1 MPAADILKAAQGAE
15 RKLITGIEV
24 FDLYEGAGIPD
35 GSKSVAVAVRLQ
47 PSERTL
53 TDAEIEAVSAKIV
66 AEVSKK
72 TGATLRS

>member
-1 MPAADILKAAQGAE
+1 M
-15 RKLITGIEV
+15 ITGIEV
-24 FDLYEGAGIPD
+24 FDLYEGTGIPE
-35 GSKSVAVAVRLQ
+35 GAKSVAVAVRLQ

-66 AEVSKK
+66 AEVGKK